1 MENMAYSTI
10 YSFLKSNEEVNLSDI
25 DEAVENFKKF
35 PLFQQLKE
43 QNWDSISRMLKS
55 QLEITF
61 EKGIEISKD
70 NGYHDKKWWTEKVKI
85 SDKNKSHYFKFY
97 KEVSKLPFL
106 VLDTI
111 DYDTDRIMN
120 HLGNPC
126 DEAQKKF
133 NRYGMVIGNVQS
145 GKTGNYSALI
155 SKAADAGY
163 KFIIVIAG
171 GLNNLRN
178 QTQKRLEESFIN
190 NQKIPHLKPFT
201 LTTLDADFNSND
213 RNKLAKNFKI
223 EMSKSPVII
232 VIKKN
237 TSTLKSVKSWLE
249 KTYKNKNQNDA
260 MLIIDDESDYASIN
274 TKKVE
279 DPTAI
284 NKGIRDILQLFY
296 KSTYVAYT
304 ATPFANI
311 FIDHEATNEN
321 QGKDLFPSDFIY
333 VLDAPKN
340 YFGVEKIFFDK
351 NGEPLEIN
359 NSKHLVAIEDCGID
373 FGDIP
378 LNHKKESILKKIPE
392 SMKEAIRSF
401 LINIAIRDLRGQ
413 DKKHNSML
421 IHATRFTQMHK
432 YIARFVKIYL
442 EDINRNFINYGK
454 MDLEK
459 IENQLIKTFKETFDK
474 FYLKEIEFS
483 WQEIQDKI
491 TDIVSD
497 IESAIQIRQVH
508 MEREEDLIYEDKNRL
523 NAIVIGGNSLARGYT
538 LEGLS
543 VSYFLRNSIYY
554 DTLMQMARWFGYR
567 EGYEDL
573 CKIYLME
580 DMIRNF
586 AYIGNVLNEL
596 KKDLLEM
603 NQNNKTPEEFG
614 LMIRQHPLSKVLQ
627 ITALNKMKNTKD
639 AYIEMNLF
647 DKLIETKKIST
658 NEKIAEK
665 NRENLKN
672 IIEQIISKNNNIRE
686 IELGYLIEN
695 ISNDIIKKFIQLY
708 LHPKIE
714 ENSLIN
720 EFPTDFI
727 LEHIEKYNELW
738 DVCFFSTNSQE
749 KIQIDKLEI
758 GITKRKFNREDKNK
772 NFSITLT
779 GSEHEGVTLSDEMR
793 NQIRSKKQ
801 GDRKEFRRLRTKPLL
816 MVYCTQNSEEE
827 NPDNYFVAF
836 AISFQKNG
844 EFDKDKAVKVKINTV
859 KRKEYEEAMKSLEE
873 DDL

>member
-1 MENMAYSTI
+1 MENTAYSTI
-10 YSFLKSNEEVNLSDI
+10 YSFLKSKEEINLSDI
-25 DEAVENFKKF
+25 DDTIKNFRMAGLFPKLTEENW
-35 PLFQQLKE
+35 E
-43 QNWDSISRMLKS
+43 NISRMLKS

-61 EKGIEISKD
+61 EKGIEISKE
-70 NGYHDKKWWTEKVKI
+70 NKNHYSKWWTEKVKNEKKD
-85 SDKNKSHYFKFY
+85 SSHYFNFY
-97 KEVSKLPFL
+97 KTVSKLPFL
-106 VLDTI
+106 VLETI
-111 DYDTDRIMN
+111 DYDTDKIMN

-126 DEAQKKF
+126 DESQESF
-133 NRYGMVIGNVQS
+133 SRYGMVIGNVQS
-145 GKTGNYSALI
+145 GKTGNYTALI

-163 KFIIVIAG
+163 KFIVVIAG
-171 GLNNLRN
+171 GLNNLRS

-190 NQKIPHLKPFT
+190 NQKVPHLKPFA

-213 RNKLAKNFKI
+213 ANKLAKNFKI
-223 EMSKSPVII
+223 EMSKSPVVI

-237 TSTLKSVKSWLE
+237 TSTLKSVKTWLE

-274 TKKVE
+274 TKNTE

-340 YFGVEKIFFDK
+340 YFGVEKIFLDRT
-351 NGEPLEIN
+351 GEPFEIDD
-359 NSKHLVAIEDCGID
+359 SKHLVAIEDCNINS
-373 FGDIP
+373 GDIP
-378 LNHKKESILKKIPE
+378 INHKKGYAPKKIPE

-401 LINIAIRDLRGQ
+401 MINIAVRDLRGQ

-432 YIARFVKIYL
+432 YIKMFVQIYL
-442 EDINRNFINYGK
+442 DKLNENFINYGK
-454 MDLEK
+454 IDLGK
-459 IENQLIKTFKETFDK
+459 TENEIIQTFKETYDK
-474 FYLKEIEFS
+474 FYFGEIEFQ

-491 TDIVSD
+491 TDIISN
-497 IESAIQIRQVH
+497 IESSVKIRQVH
-508 MEREEDLIYEDKNRL
+508 MEREEDLIYEDKSRL

-573 CKIYLME
+573 CKIYLRKEMVQ
-580 DMIRNF
+580 NF
-586 AYIGNVLNEL
+586 AYIGNVINEL

-614 LMIRQHPLSKVLQ
+614 LMIRQHPLSRVLQ
-627 ITALNKMKNTKD
+627 ITALNKMKNTTE
-639 AYIEMNLF
+639 AYVEMNLF
-647 DKLIETKKIST
+647 DKLVETKTIST
-658 NEKIAEK
+658 HEKTAEK
-665 NRENLKN
+665 NKENLKN
-672 IIEQIISKNNNIRE
+672 MIEKLKAENKKIRNTEYGYVMEDVSKNIVKDFLQYY
-686 IELGYLIEN
+686 I
-695 ISNDIIKKFIQLY
+695 
-708 LHPKIE
+708 HPK
-714 ENSLIN
+714 SDKGTFFSD
-720 EFPTDFI
+720 FPTDFI

-738 DVCFFSTNSQE
+738 DICFFSTNSQS
-749 KIQIDKLEI
+749 KIQIEGLEI
-758 GITKRKFNREDKNK
+758 GITKRKLTMEDEDTT
-772 NFSITLT
+772 FSINLT
-779 GSEHEGVTLSDEMR
+779 GSEHEGVTLSDE
-793 NQIRSKKQ
+793 IRIKTRSGKQ

-816 MVYCTQNSEEE
+816 MIYCVENSEKE
-827 NPDNYFVAF
+827 NSDNYFVAF

-844 EFDKDKAVKVKINTV
+844 GFDESKAVKVKINSV
-859 KRKEYEEAMKSLEE
+859 KRKEYEEIMKNFEEE
-873 DDL
+873 DQ

>member
-1 MENMAYSTI
+1 MENKAYDTI
-10 YSFLKSNEEVNLSDI
+10 YTFLKGKQEINLTDI

-35 PLFQQLKE
+35 LLYPELTE
-43 QNWDSISRMLKS
+43 RNWDSISKMLKS

-61 EKGIEISKD
+61 EKGVEISKD
-70 NGYHDKKWWTEKVKI
+70 DRFHDNKWWTEKIKI
-85 SDKNKSHYFKFY
+85 SDKNKSHYFEFY
-97 KEVSKLPFL
+97 KGVSKLPFL

-126 DEAQKKF
+126 DETQKSF
-133 NRYGMVIGNVQS
+133 SRYGMVIGNVQS

-178 QTQKRLEESFIN
+178 QTQKRLQENFIS
-190 NQKIPHLKPFT
+190 NQKIQDLQPYP
-201 LTTLDADFNSND
+201 LTTLDADFNSKD
-213 RNKLAKNFKI
+213 ASRLAKNFKI
-223 EMSKSPVII
+223 GMSKSPVII

-237 TSTLKSVKSWLE
+237 TKTLKSVKTWLE

-274 TKKVE
+274 TKKAE

-359 NSKHLVAIEDCGID
+359 DSKHLVAIEDCSINS
-373 FGDIP
+373 GDIP
-378 LNHKKESILKKIPE
+378 INHKKDFFPKKIPE

-401 LINIAIRDLRGQ
+401 LINIAVRDLRGH

-442 EDINRNFINYGK
+442 EDINGNFINYGK

-459 IENQLIKTFKETFDK
+459 IENQLIKSFKETFDK
-474 FYLKEIEFS
+474 FYLKEIEFN
-483 WQEIQDKI
+483 WQEIQHKI
-491 TDIVSD
+491 TDIVSN
-497 IESAIQIRQVH
+497 IESAIKIRQVH
-508 MEREEDLIYEDKNRL
+508 MEREEDLIYDDKNRL
-523 NAIVIGGNSLARGYT
+523 NTIVIGGNSLARGYT

-543 VSYFLRNSIYY
+543 ISYFLRNSIYY

-573 CKIYLME
+573 CKIYIKE
-580 DMIRNF
+580 EMIKNF
-586 AYIGNVLNEL
+586 AHIGNVLNEL
-596 KKDLLEM
+596 KTDLLEM

-614 LMIRQHPLSKVLQ
+614 LMIRQHPVSKNLQ
-627 ITALNKMKNTKD
+627 ITALNKMKNTTD
-639 AYIEMNLF
+639 AYVEMNLF
-647 DKLIETKKIST
+647 GKLIETKLISED
-658 NEKIAEK
+658 EKIAK
-665 NRENLKN
+665 NNRENLKT
-672 IIEQIISKNNNIRE
+672 ILKELKVQNNVKKE
-686 IELGYLIEN
+686 YGYLIEN
-695 ISNDIIKKFIQLY
+695 VSNKIIKTFIESYAHVKLDKG
-708 LHPKIE
+708 LFF
-714 ENSLIN
+714 N

-727 LEHIEKYNELW
+727 LEHIEQNNELW

-749 KIQIDKLEI
+749 KIKIDELEI
-758 GITKRKFNREDKNK
+758 GVTKRKFSKEDENK
-772 NFSITLT
+772 NFSINLT
-779 GSEHEGVTLSDEMR
+779 GSEHEGVTLSDEIR
-793 NQIRSKKQ
+793 IQIRNKKQ

-816 MVYCTQNSEEE
+816 MVYCIQNSEEE

-844 EFDKDKAVKVKINTV
+844 EFDKEKAVKVKINTV
-859 KRKEYEEAMKSLEE
+859 KRKEYEEAMKSFEE